1 MHDATIRMKSKVT
14 AIILIVAVLTLGS
27 LLTVVA
33 LPSVASN
40 TSSKNFGELVWG
52 DGTLWSMVV
61 PRSPIPLPANS
72 HSWEDLYEEAPQMP
86 TAGFP
91 TSPQSNACDHLG
103 IIPGTNSTQC
113 YHDHTIDVPPQNHGE
128 YSAVWHVY
136 LVVCLNNQPSYNAG
150 SNSCTSQTVSG
161 IGLSGAPT
169 TLNLASVVTISGTQ
183 TPLTSVSS
191 IEAAETAGIVTI
203 IDTGVTFV
211 CPVQAYKG

>member
-1 MHDATIRMKSKVT
+1 MHGARIRMKAKMT

-27 LLTVVA
+27 MLSIAA

-52 DGTLWSMVV
+52 DDTLWSMVV
-61 PRSPIPLPANS
+61 PRAPIPHPANS
-72 HSWEDLYEEAPQMP
+72 QSWEDLYEEAPQVP

-103 IIPGTNSTQC
+103 IVLGTNSTQC

-136 LVVCLNNQPSYNAG
+136 LVVCLNNQPSYSSG
-150 SNSCTSQTVSG
+150 SNSCTSETVSG
-161 IGLSGAPT
+161 VGFSGVPT
-169 TLNLASVVTISGTQ
+169 TLNLASVVTIGGTQ
-183 TPLTSVSS
+183 TPLTSVSAF
-191 IEAAETAGIVTI
+191 EAAESAGVVSI